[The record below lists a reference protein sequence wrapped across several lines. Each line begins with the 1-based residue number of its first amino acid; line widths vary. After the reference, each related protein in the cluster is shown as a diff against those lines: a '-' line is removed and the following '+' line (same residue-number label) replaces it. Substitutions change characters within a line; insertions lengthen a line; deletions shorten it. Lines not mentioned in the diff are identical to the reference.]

1 MEHRRGQRKTV
12 SLAVRIDARR
22 FAPLV
27 GEIVDMS
34 VGGAFIRLK
43 DFIPPPNTIIRL
55 SFDIPGIEQT
65 EHECR
70 ALIVRKEQS
79 GIGVMF
85 DRRQDFQFLLR
96 AAACAETLPA
106 LKTSVSARR
115 PAGAPAGGVMAAAT
129 VD

>member
-34 VGGAFIRLK
+34 VGGAFIRLR
-43 DFIPPPNTIIRL
+43 DYVPPPNTIIRL

-70 ALIVRKEQS
+70 ALIVRKERC

-85 DRRQDFQFLLR
+85 DRRQDFQFLLK
-96 AAACAETLPA
+96 AAACAATLPA
-106 LKTSVSARR
+106 LKPTVSARR
-115 PAGAPAGGVMAAAT
+115 PAVAPSARVTAAAA

>member
-1 MEHRRGQRKTV
+1 VEHRRGQRKTV

-34 VGGAFIRLK
+34 VGGAFIRLR
-43 DFIPPPNTIIRL
+43 DYIPPPNTIIRL

-85 DRRQDFQFLLR
+85 DHLQEAAIEKLQAPGNKSSLASPVPYKTADLARQP
-96 AAACAETLPA
+96 E
-106 LKTSVSARR
+106 SA
-115 PAGAPAGGVMAAAT
+115 VH
-129 VD
+129 